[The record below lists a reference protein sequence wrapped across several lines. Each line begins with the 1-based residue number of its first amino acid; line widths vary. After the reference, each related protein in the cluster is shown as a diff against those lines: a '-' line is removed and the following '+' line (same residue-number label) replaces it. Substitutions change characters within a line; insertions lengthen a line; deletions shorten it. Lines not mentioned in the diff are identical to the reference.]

1 MFPYDIGFPSLSK
14 KSNASYQKKNIVEFL
29 FHKSSKIIFILFM
42 LLGAENLFAITKSIV
57 KTDTDSDEVSTK
69 SIEGEILIGN
79 FFSNSSY
86 TATPAN
92 EGLVENRYAVSLT
105 YHPSEHWFG
114 SIDMNSFTDKT
125 KKDRYTQL
133 SEFDRVLRVGYTDNE
148 WECYIEDE
156 KDATLDNSFYQA
168 YTALAVKRKG
178 SVNIGEQSLSASL
191 TAEKLIQNE
200 TYYARPDN
208 TGLANMRYILHWD
221 YDFGNKWVLSNDN
234 NFFTDQNKK
243 TALDKFTE
251 LSEFDCLIQIS
262 YKINNRMKISLARE
276 TDMSLDQVTPSQTYW
291 GTFLSM
297 GF

>member
-1 MFPYDIGFPSLSK
+1 
-14 KSNASYQKKNIVEFL
+14 
-29 FHKSSKIIFILFM
+29 M
-42 LLGAENLFAITKSIV
+42 LLGAENSFAITKSIV
-57 KTDTDSDEVSTK
+57 KTDTVSDEASTK

-86 TATPAN
+86 TATPSN
-92 EGLVENRYAVSLT
+92 DGLVENRYAASLT

-114 SIDMNSFTDKT
+114 SIDTNFFTDKT

-148 WECYIEDE
+148 WDYYIEDE
-156 KDATLDNSFYQA
+156 KDATLGSSFYQA

-178 SVNIGEQSLSASL
+178 SITIGTQSLSASF
-191 TAEKLIQNE
+191 TAEKLIRNE

-208 TGLANMRYILHWD
+208 TGKANMRYILHWD
-221 YDFGNKWVLSNDN
+221 YDFGNKWAISNDN
-234 NFFTDQNKK
+234 NFFTDQNKRSVLNK
-243 TALDKFTE
+243 LIE
-251 LSEFDCLIQIS
+251 LSELDCLVQVS

-276 TDMSLDQVTPSQTYW
+276 TDMSLDQRGISQTYW
-291 GTFLSM
+291 GTFLSI